1 MAAPGGH
8 VFDFWKRGVAL
19 AVRARKTKRE
29 KTKNEPELAS
39 SNSRKIISSA
49 EKKKKTR
56 GRKKFKNHFLVKN
69 SLFSFFFRFPSYLP
83 TMSAL
88 ASSRVSAVRP
98 VAAVRQSQSQRVSS
112 IVLFFF

>member
-39 SNSRKIISSA
+39 SNSRKII
-49 EKKKKTR
+49 
-56 GRKKFKNHFLVKN
+56 FKNHFLVKN